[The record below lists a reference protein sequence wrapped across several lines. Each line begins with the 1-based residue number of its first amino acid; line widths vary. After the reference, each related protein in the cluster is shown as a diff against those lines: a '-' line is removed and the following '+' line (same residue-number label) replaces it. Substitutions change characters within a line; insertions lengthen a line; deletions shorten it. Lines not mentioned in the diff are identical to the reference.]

1 MKTLPLNALRA
12 FAAVYETGGVR
23 PAARLLAI
31 THSSVSRHLQEL
43 EAWMDIPL
51 LEKQEGV
58 RRLGFTAEGEKLGRE
73 VLASMSHLESAVL
86 SLKENQNPN
95 TVIIETISSIAVR
108 WLLPR
113 LASMDEKGRRLEISV
128 LVDQR
133 RKSPEESGADLSLR
147 MGKGPWKDVDC
158 FPLMS
163 EILRPV
169 MSPAYW
175 ENNGKPADLEALNQL
190 KLLHDRD
197 ANLSWKIWQGR
208 YQIRDLDTRSGPRFT
223 SSDLVLRAAEQGL
236 GVALAPARLAEESLN
251 AGTLI
256 APFLDCDIEIP
267 DFYWLILQKEKKQRL
282 AVRQVMEWLAGKVD

>member
-1 MKTLPLNALRA
+1 MKNLPLNALRA

-23 PAARLLAI
+23 PAARLLTI
-31 THSSVSRHLQEL
+31 NHSSVSRHLQEL
-43 EAWMDIPL
+43 EAWMEIPL

-58 RRLGFTAEGEKLGRE
+58 RRLRFTAEGEKMGRE
-73 VLASMSHLESAVL
+73 ALASMNHLENAVL
-86 SLKENQNPN
+86 SVKENQRPN
-95 TVIIETISSIAVR
+95 TVTIETISSIAVR

-113 LASMDEKGRRLEISV
+113 LASMEEEGRRLEISV

-133 RKSPEESGADLSLR
+133 RKSPEESGADLGLR

-163 EILRPV
+163 ERLRPV
-169 MSPAYW
+169 MSPVYW
-175 ENNGKPADLEALNQL
+175 ESNGKPIDFDALGHM

-197 ANLSWKIWQGR
+197 ANLSWKVWQNF
-208 YQIRDLDTRSGPRFT
+208 YQARDLDIRSGPRFT

-236 GVALAPARLAEESLN
+236 GVALAPVRLAEESLN
-251 AGTLI
+251 TGTLI
-256 APFLDCDIEIP
+256 APFQDCDIEIP
-267 DFYWLILQKEKKQRL
+267 DFYWLIQKKGKKPRL